1 MSHQLQKEVFNDI
14 YCVKN
19 TQLMTKIKL
28 LLDDEANQIVN
39 HFYTKLTSYK
49 QTANFLTTDLVE
61 MRLKN
66 SMKSWLLSTFDLE
79 ANQDFSIFVE
89 KQSLIGNVHA
99 RIRIP
104 MSYVNFGVDNIKQC
118 FYEIVSQKQFEDNV
132 ALNNLFFRTIDLAVM
147 VFNDVY
153 FSKSVKEEKNEQS
166 LQNHYI
172 SHNLAIEFEH
182 SRANLID
189 WHRELITVLFSPYS
203 KYQNIV
209 ALSQSNF
216 GLWFNHRAALL
227 LHDKKEVNDMQGK
240 ICEIDLKL
248 KAVNCLN
255 HAENPVQM
263 AKELEELNNIIN
275 STNWLLKQVVKDI
288 LEQENNKDPLT
299 KMFTR
304 RFLPTIIQHEIQ
316 YCLEH
321 NSRLGV
327 IMVDLDH
334 FKKINDQYGH
344 SVGDVVLRNTASLL
358 SLSIRPYDYIFRY
371 GGEEFLII
379 INNADDKMCLSIAEE
394 IRFKVE
400 THQNSELPSLNH
412 PVTIS
417 LGVAV
422 FDKHPDYEQL
432 IDHADKALYK
442 AKEKGRNRVE
452 LYQVDN

>member
-1 MSHQLQKEVFNDI
+1 
-14 YCVKN
+14 
-19 TQLMTKIKL
+19 
-28 LLDDEANQIVN
+28 
-39 HFYTKLTSYK
+39 
-49 QTANFLTTDLVE
+49 
-61 MRLKN
+61 
-66 SMKSWLLSTFDLE
+66 
-79 ANQDFSIFVE
+79 
-89 KQSLIGNVHA
+89 
-99 RIRIP
+99 
-104 MSYVNFGVDNIKQC
+104 
-118 FYEIVSQKQFEDNV
+118 
-132 ALNNLFFRTIDLAVM
+132 M

-182 SRANLID
+182 SRANLLD

-203 KYQNIV
+203 KSRNIV
-209 ALSQSNF
+209 ALSQSKF
-216 GLWFNHRAALL
+216 GLWLNHRAALL

-248 KAVNCLN
+248 KAVNYLN
-255 HAENPVQM
+255 HAENTDQM
-263 AKELEELNNIIN
+263 AKEIEELNNMIT

-316 YCLEH
+316 YCLQH

-344 SVGDVVLRNTASLL
+344 SIGDVVLRNTAYLL

-379 INNADDKMCLSIAEE
+379 INNADDEICLSIAEE